1 MQGLKGEMGP
11 FGPPGAPGDKGQ
23 QGKAHISV
31 MILNVLTIK
40 CVQVITERK
49 AHLDLKVGKVNQ
61 GHLETQDLKEKEFV
75 KLEHPNG
82 AY

>member
-1 MQGLKGEMGP
+1 M
-11 FGPPGAPGDKGQ
+11 
-23 QGKAHISV
+23 AHQELQETRGNKVRRNISV
-31 MILNVLTIK
+31 MILNVFTIK
-40 CVQVITERK
+40 CVQVKTERK
-49 AHLDLKVGKVNQ
+49 AHLDLKVDKVNQ